1 MPQSFSLD
9 NNAVR
14 LYNTVIEQH
23 GATMFTADQVWGLAV
38 RADLANG
45 GYVKEDQW
53 DYSQTTPV
61 LVHRANKLMVKEW
74 LRENRQPDQQ
84 EITQGQEY
92 RRYFNGFT
100 LKAIMGKI
108 TDFERQA
115 LRIAQIDQFTGRN
128 LLEFAVVSC
137 LPSVARKDQK
147 QTDLKR
153 ELYTS
158 TQLLGNIGD
167 TIAGDITVISSRYN
181 PTYNKFRVNARMG
194 EAFVDFWFTRDVE
207 GEVRIKGKI
216 KALRGDKST
225 QLNYVKL
232 L

>member
-1 MPQSFSLD
+1 M
-9 NNAVR
+9 
-14 LYNTVIEQH
+14 E
-23 GATMFTADQVWGLAV
+23 FTADQVWGLAV
-38 RADLANG
+38 RADITNG
-45 GYVKEDQW
+45 GYCKEDQW
-53 DYSQTTPV
+53 DYSQSEPV
-61 LVHRANKLMVKEW
+61 LVHRANKFLVKEW
-74 LRENRQPDQQ
+74 LRENRQPNEQ

-115 LRIAQIDQFTGRN
+115 LRIAQMDTFTGRD
-128 LLEFAVVSC
+128 LLEFAIISC
-137 LPSVARKDQK
+137 LPSAARKDQK

-153 ELYTS
+153 ELYAS
-158 TQLLGNIGD
+158 TQLLGQIGD

-181 PTYNKFRVNARMG
+181 PNYNKFRVNARMG
-194 EAFVDFWFTRDVE
+194 EAFVDFWFTRAVE

-216 KALRGDKST
+216 KALRDDKST